1 MRLSPRDLEKL
12 ALRRDKLAERL
23 ARLRSALDGGN
34 LPVRPLIS
42 DAFGAYSMERM
53 DGLVEELTQ
62 AWGIHE
68 LYRSDWDF
76 AEAATERDG
85 EYTYDWD
92 VDAGPAADFLYCS
105 LRLVGSCPWHF
116 EGTVDEVRRLAA
128 HVGEPTSVGDDAPEG
143 VFILNDVYAQVGP
156 DMSFFQNMDALRRL
170 LEGEL
175 SADGSVAEHEPDETF
190 AELIAQEYADASDEQ
205 REAWA
210 EEDRWARIDMAEN
223 EAFFERVEEE
233 GRLWKE
239 GFSDADKLLARYQ
252 SFAEAWREG
261 MDLRESFAQ
270 DVSFAFDMLFASHG
284 ISHLL
289 DDETYF
295 TTYHRLRGLQGQLTS
310 REV

>member
-1 MRLSPRDLEKL
+1 
-12 ALRRDKLAERL
+12 
-23 ARLRSALDGGN
+23 
-34 LPVRPLIS
+34 
-42 DAFGAYSMERM
+42 
-53 DGLVEELTQ
+53 
-62 AWGIHE
+62 
-68 LYRSDWDF
+68 
-76 AEAATERDG
+76 
-85 EYTYDWD
+85 
-92 VDAGPAADFLYCS
+92 
-105 LRLVGSCPWHF
+105 
-116 EGTVDEVRRLAA
+116 
-128 HVGEPTSVGDDAPEG
+128 
-143 VFILNDVYAQVGP
+143 
-156 DMSFFQNMDALRRL
+156 
-170 LEGEL
+170 
-175 SADGSVAEHEPDETF
+175 
-190 AELIAQEYADASDEQ
+190 
-205 REAWA
+205 
-210 EEDRWARIDMAEN
+210 MAEN